1 MAVTPKEMNNMVLMF
16 LKEHGL
22 NGEDAWMDSANQH
35 RVKQLLAGKTLKD
48 PNAPKR
54 AKSAYLLF
62 CSENRDKVK
71 KELGDCSN
79 VDVTKELGVR
89 WNILKEDS
97 SRAAE
102 LEKFSKLSQEDRQRY
117 EEECDSYTPPP
128 GLKGK
133 GKKKDPNAP
142 KRAKSAYIFFCDD
155 FRQKVRKS
163 LPETSSNTDVTKEL
177 GKRWNELRDAGKVS
191 KYVRMA
197 DSDRERYLSEKEGVG
212 KETVIADEVDEEVS
226 EEVSEEKTKKSR
238 KSKKVTEEPKQETK
252 PAPAPKKGAKSKDS
266 DTKSKTKKTT

>member
-22 NGEDAWMDSANQH
+22 DGEDAWMDSGNQH

-102 LEKFSKLSQEDRQRY
+102 LEKFSKLSEEDRQRY
-117 EEECDSYTPPP
+117 EQECDSYTPPP

-133 GKKKDPNAP
+133 GKKKANSGP

-191 KYVRMA
+191 KYVKMA
-197 DSDRERYLSEKEGVG
+197 DNDRERYLSEKEGMG
-212 KETVIADEVDEEVS
+212 KETVIVEEVD

-266 DTKSKTKKTT
+266 DTKSKTKKTK